1 MLSRCIGSFNIFIER
16 PPVVV
21 GGSAVD
27 KTSSYPWQ
35 ASTPGHRWQALPPN
49 LDPPCPAS
57 GRWQDPW
64 SPGAMALEA
73 LGNSG
78 EVPRSGLTASGISEQ
93 AERPALAGRTVLA
106 SLRESRWG
114 RLGLC
119 VTSPCATRWAHTY
132 VHLTDEETEA
142 RNCDMST

>member
-1 MLSRCIGSFNIFIER
+1 
-16 PPVVV
+16 
-21 GGSAVD
+21 
-27 KTSSYPWQ
+27 
-35 ASTPGHRWQALPPN
+35 
-49 LDPPCPAS
+49 
-57 GRWQDPW
+57 
-64 SPGAMALEA
+64 MALEA